1 MEHTLRGAAADLSV
15 AFFSALPGVDALLRV
30 QSELKAAEEEL
41 EGTKH
46 GCPFRG
52 AHTFLYPKGSCGL
65 MDTKNGHDDKNG
77 PACSTFWQNL
87 GAAASGAR
95 LQLVAVVRGN
105 DVVLDAPCGHAALF
119 SAWLPHLTR
128 VDPDGPCA
136 ERGDWRLHH
145 TAYCRF
151 GTEYFAWC
159 ARGYRLRG
167 IPLADGVCL
176 I

>member
-95 LQLVAVVRGN
+95 LLLLVAS
-105 DVVLDAPCGHAALF
+105 LAAIPI
-119 SAWLPHLTR
+119 SR
-128 VDPDGPCA
+128 MI
-136 ERGDWRLHH
+136 
-145 TAYCRF
+145 
-151 GTEYFAWC
+151 
-159 ARGYRLRG
+159 LRRSNWSG
-167 IPLADGVCL
+167 FYLRAKR
-176 I
+176 